1 VHYEEPIGL
10 PDFGQARMRI
20 ARFAGEAAM
29 NGGVTRAMGVA
40 LAWGGRLRT
49 TTGREL
55 QKLWN
60 AGPQSDQPGA
70 VDASLWCDAV
80 GGQRDMERPERAAAV
95 EYLRRKG
102 TDAPAARLLSGLRTI
117 FLKLEQTLE
126 RVPEAVRTQRPTPRS
141 WSVHEIVDH
150 LIASHRPAAAEL
162 RDLCAGVS
170 PLGGPIP
177 ARLTSPDPFERPWPV
192 LIEELKHTHAEVL
205 AVVANADDAVP
216 LVARAPFV
224 MVVKMQ

>member
-1 VHYEEPIGL
+1 
-10 PDFGQARMRI
+10 
-20 ARFAGEAAM
+20 
-29 NGGVTRAMGVA
+29 
-40 LAWGGRLRT
+40 
-49 TTGREL
+49 
-55 QKLWN
+55 
-60 AGPQSDQPGA
+60 
-70 VDASLWCDAV
+70 
-80 GGQRDMERPERAAAV
+80 MERPERAAAV

-150 LIASHRPAAAEL
+150 LIASHRPAVAEL

-177 ARLTSPDPFERPWPV
+177 ARLTSPDPFEHPWPV

-205 AVVANADDAVP
+205 AVVANADDALP

-224 MVVKMQ
+224 MVVKMPGDSEPEVLEWVEALDWKAYAQALRVHTHEHLAQVERTVRALA